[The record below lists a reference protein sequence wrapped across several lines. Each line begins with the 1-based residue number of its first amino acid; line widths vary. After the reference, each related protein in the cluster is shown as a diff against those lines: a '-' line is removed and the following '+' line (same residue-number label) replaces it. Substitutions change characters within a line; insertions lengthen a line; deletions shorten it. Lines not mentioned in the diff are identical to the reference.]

1 MTRLTG
7 RELIMIALIAALSIA
22 VKPYIRAPFG
32 WVQTVLHLPVGVFI
46 GGLYMFW
53 PVLAGRLMPRFG
65 AVFLTCLLQGV
76 LAVLVGFTGLL
87 GPAAFLSYLAPGVA
101 IEALYLATR
110 RGWAGR
116 WAWAETALAGALG
129 NAAGA
134 ATNAFLFFA
143 LTGAAFTLAVTTSL
157 LTGALGGWLAY
168 LVGQR
173 LARSSAI
180 GGASRRDAKGEA

>member
-7 RELIMIALIAALSIA
+7 RDLIIIALIAALSIA

-32 WVQTVLHLPVGVFI
+32 WVQTVFHLPVGVFI

-53 PVLAGRLMPRFG
+53 PVLGGRLVPRFG
-65 AVFLTCLLQGV
+65 AVFITCLLQGV

-87 GPAAFLSYLAPGVA
+87 GPAAFLSYLAPGIV
-101 IEALYLATR
+101 IEALYLASR
-110 RGWAGR
+110 RVWGGR
-116 WAWAETALAGALG
+116 WPWLETSLAGALG

-134 ATNAFLFFA
+134 ATNAYLFFA
-143 LTGAAFTLAVTTSL
+143 LTGSVFTLAVGSAM

-168 LVGQR
+168 LVGGR
-173 LARSSAI
+173 LARIQAL
-180 GGASRRDAKGEA
+180 GGGQTVGGRA